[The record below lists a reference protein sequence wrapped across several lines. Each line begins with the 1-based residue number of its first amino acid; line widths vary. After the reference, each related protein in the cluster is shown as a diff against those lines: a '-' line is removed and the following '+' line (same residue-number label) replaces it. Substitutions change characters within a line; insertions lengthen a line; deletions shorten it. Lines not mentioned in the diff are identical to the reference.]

1 MGGIAVGVSGAG
13 SNLRALQAAAARG
26 ELGGEIVL
34 VFADR
39 ACPALDWAAE
49 QGIDTALVADGE
61 DVVLADALAAARPDV
76 VVLAGYMRILGPAV
90 LGAYE
95 GRILNTHPSLLP
107 AFPGAHAVRDALAHG
122 VAVTGVTV
130 HLVDAT
136 LDGGPIVAQEA
147 VPILPGDDEAS
158 LHERIRAVEHRLLPR
173 AVAPAAGRRLGRRRR
188 WPARDDRSRARRR
201 ARADAAPRAA
211 VRVGQDGSR
220 RPRAAGSSPAASS
233 WSRPA
238 APRGRCAKPGCP

>member
-1 MGGIAVGVSGAG
+1 MGRIAVGVSGAG
-13 SNLRALQAAAARG
+13 SNLRAMQAAATRG
-26 ELGGEIVL
+26 ELGGEIIL

-49 QGIDTALVADGE
+49 QGIDTALIADGE
-61 DVVLADALAAARPDV
+61 DVVLAEALAAARPDV

-95 GRILNTHPSLLP
+95 GRIVNTHPSLLP

-136 LDGGPIVAQEA
+136 LDGGPIVG
-147 VPILPGDDEAS
+147 PGGGAD
-158 LHERIRAVEHRLLPR
+158 P
-173 AVAPAAGRRLGRRRR
+173 PRRRR
-188 WPARDDRSRARRR
+188 GHPFMSGSGRWSTGSCRGPWACCWPAPWAS
-201 ARADAAPRAA
+201 P
-211 VRVGQDGSR
+211 
-220 RPRAAGSSPAASS
+220 PMAGT
-233 WSRPA
+233 
-238 APRGRCAKPGCP
+238 